1 MSIPIQTSN
10 ENIIDYAQ
18 SNLHKKLYSFSNK
31 SGFHEDIKLVF
42 GELFDVEKLEELRQK
57 WLREDFSQ
65 FPNIELRTRNE
76 LGQAKAAFSSQTN
89 TIYLSSDFLNTNLTN
104 PQAIYNVLAEEMG
117 HFIDNWIN
125 LSDTPGDEGAYF
137 ASILQNKSLTPSTL
151 NFIQTENDLAVINLD
166 NQEIIVEKAD
176 PYLGNNLELIE
187 SELNQ
192 FFLNLEDSLTLT
204 DFSQNLPL
212 IGNVSENISTQATD
226 FVRQIRDAINNQL
239 EEIEADDL
247 TSETLQLAF
256 LNALGEEGLNL
267 LTEDNLEINETSD
280 NLQFNLTLN
289 TEPVILTN
297 IPLDFAEGIPG
308 INLSING
315 EAQTALGL
323 EFNLNFGVN
332 STEGFYID
340 TETDQEINLNLKAT
354 TPDLEATGTLGLLT
368 VDVTDEDADDNP
380 DNQGDIDND
389 GINPTQLE
397 SSFIIDIQT
406 DDNQLFANEL
416 DENNLFDLIQTTID
430 GSADLNLNLKSS
442 TDLPLLPAVKA
453 DFNLNWSD
461 LSAAPSISFNN
472 VALEADSFFNQ
483 FASPILDSI
492 NTVTEPL
499 TPFISALQE
508 EVPIIN
514 QTVLDLVQLLLSTFP
529 GYFNP
534 ETIEFIDDLGNV
546 VTLIQQINN
555 ISANGAEI
563 SLGNFDL
570 VDGTITPDLVSDNA
584 IEQINNL
591 GLDLGNEEF
600 VRFKFP
606 ILSEPESIIQL
617 FLGESDI
624 EFFRIDLPA
633 LGFGLSYERSF
644 PIFGPFVYTL
654 GGDFGAAANLSFGF
668 DSYGLELFKD
678 SDFTSPEL
686 ITQGFFISTPDSA
699 DDPPPPFAE
708 DEVFTTGLGVGVN
721 AGVGIDLGIADFG
734 INGGLAAQLF
744 VNLAEEKVR
753 ISDFAD
759 PGCLLIPEG
768 KFDAIV
774 SAKLRVGFGPFGFTK
789 RFELARATI
798 ADFRAGCSGS
808 TEDHQQATVDGEGN
822 AVLNVGEQ
830 ASNLIDI
837 EGNSED
843 EVFAVTSLDG
853 ELGNETIEVTAYG
866 ASWSYENVTQITA
879 NAGSGNDIID
889 LNNVLSP
896 AQLTGGTGDDQL
908 FGGFGNDSL
917 AGGSDQDFLEGG
929 KGDDQLF
936 GGDGDD
942 FLSGSQ
948 GNDTLDGG
956 SGFDAVTYFNATN
969 GVEIDLSSD
978 EVGNVLDGD
987 GGRDTLIN
995 IEQID
1000 GSTHDDEI
1008 IGDDDDNV
1016 IDGLEGDDQL
1026 AGGDG
1031 DDFLIGGPGQD
1042 TLDGGTEGNQGDATS
1057 YVSSIAAVSV
1067 NLNSGEVFSGG
1078 GSDADRDRLISI
1090 ENIQGSGFDDTL
1102 VGDDE
1107 DNRLDG
1113 SVGDDTLEGGAG
1125 EDTLDGGGVRSTSSG
1140 GGSDWITYIR
1150 SPQGVEVNLRT
1161 GETSG
1166 GHAQGDQLEFA
1177 NRQIAAS
1184 SDQEQ
1189 PELVV
1194 LEDQFSSFE
1203 NLEGSTQDDELT
1215 GDLGNNIIRGLA
1227 GEDTLSGDG
1236 GNDTLIGGEDG
1247 DSFEGGSGLDWVDYR
1262 DASAGVVANLIN
1274 GGSQGEADGD
1284 TFTTI
1289 ENLRGSDRAD
1299 SLIGDDNDNEID
1311 PGLSS
1316 GAIADFVDGGNQNQR
1331 GDRLFVDYSRRD
1343 TGTGIIGG
1351 FVKEFEG
1358 SEFDFISRRI
1368 SPNNSILDR
1377 VNFENIEHLT
1387 VIGTVESDQIDGGEG
1402 DDVLMLGAG
1411 DDTVYG
1417 GFGNNRILA
1426 GEGNDFVVDQN
1437 DPTREL
1443 IVEPEESSLIDL
1455 DGGTGVDTLS
1465 VNLVSQRDLNQN
1477 SPDIILEGSTPNSGS
1492 QNQLYTSPD
1501 GTIAIQNFEVFQNI
1515 KTGEGSDRIV
1525 QPGAVNNIFFTEG
1538 GNDFIDS
1545 GDGIDLIYGGD
1556 DNDELYG
1563 GGDTDFVIG
1572 GAGDDSLSGEAGD
1585 DVLIGIAF
1593 GTRVFPATED
1603 EIDILNGGS
1612 GADQFWLGDGVFPY
1626 YYDYVPEL
1634 GDNHGIITDF
1644 NPSEGDLIF
1653 LHGSSRDYDLVF
1665 TPNSTEIYLTIE
1677 VFDNFR
1683 VRELIGIVEGVTN
1696 FNLNARYI
1704 QYVDDSNQSSST
1716 FIPPALNTL
1725 APIENLSSQPA
1736 TVLDTFPSIFQIANP
1751 SDNSSFES
1759 SEQFS
1764 LQNSESNQLLSD
1776 SESAIQSVQAVNNS
1790 DSSFEIISNNKLSD
1804 LTEALLGN
1812 TEGLSNINVK
1822 LEGNAEAF
1830 GEFYYDPFGLDS
1842 GVVISTGKVEDLVG
1856 ENQADGGLSP
1866 GINLPLTFTKLN
1878 SSNTNTGVFR
1888 ANLSDL
1894 GFDLN
1899 SLTLTD
1905 SGSETGGAPGVL
1917 SGFDLDFIKLSS
1929 VMVDS
1934 AEDINQ
1940 IPSLGEF
1947 DFSPAGTFLNPGTQR
1962 SSNSSN
1968 NPVEPNLFGTINN
1981 TVNNAVATLDRLDY
1995 SGTNALD
2002 SQGTLSLG
2010 DGGKISFNLQEAIA
2024 SDELYLYIGE
2034 AGNNGESISGQITAS
2049 NQRVGQQRELSTDFG
2064 LPGVDNDTTSIE
2076 ITFDA
2081 DETAEQLFL
2090 QFVFGSEEFVEFG
2103 GQQFNDNFDI
2113 KLNGFNL
2120 ARLSDGATA
2129 NINNLVSSPL
2139 SEYHPDFIY
2148 NSVDEG
2154 VASDLTPLDG
2164 YTEVLN
2170 FAGSLKPNAQ
2180 NSLTIEI
2187 KDIGDGELDS
2197 AAFIK
2202 ADSIGTSPIPQ
2213 GSVTVVPT
2221 EGRRLTVAELGQSG
2235 TLKVFLDSVP
2245 ENNVIVTL
2253 DPDEQLNLGQGAN
2266 QPIQLTFSPEN
2277 ALIPQLV
2284 NVSAFNDTLVEGN
2297 HQGFIEVSS
2306 NSEDPQYD
2314 ELNFGSV
2321 TVDIQD
2327 NDFFLI
2333 PIPLTVPQFDAMVS
2347 SANIDESFLD
2357 SSVESR
2363 LLESPVNP
2371 LYLESFSE
2379 VLGIE
2384 NLN

>member
-1 MSIPIQTSN
+1 MSISSQNSVQNLISSIQR
-10 ENIIDYAQ
+10 
-18 SNLHKKLYSFSNK
+18 NLQKDLYLFSKKSKFDDN
-31 SGFHEDIKLVF
+31 IKLVF
-42 GELFDVEKLEELRQK
+42 GELLDVQKLEELRQK

-65 FPNIELRTRNE
+65 FPNIELRTHDE

-89 TIYLSSDFLNTNLTN
+89 TIYLSSDFLNANFTN
-104 PQAIYNVLAEEMG
+104 PQVIYNVLAEETG

-125 LSDTPGDEGAYF
+125 SSDTPGDEGAYF
-137 ASILQNKSLTPSTL
+137 ASIFQNQSLTPSSL
-151 NFIQTENDLAVINLD
+151 NLIKTENDLTVLNLD

-176 PYLGNNLELIE
+176 TYLGDNLELIE

-204 DFSQNLPL
+204 DFSQNLPI
-212 IGNVSENISTQATD
+212 IGNVSENISTQATN
-226 FVRQIRDAINNQL
+226 FIGQIRESINNQF
-239 EEIEADDL
+239 EEIEPENL
-247 TSETLQLAF
+247 TSETIQLAF
-256 LNALGEEGLNL
+256 LTALGEEGLNL
-267 LTEDNLEINETSD
+267 LTEDNLDINETSD

-297 IPLDFAEGIPG
+297 TPLNFAEGIPG

-380 DNQGDIDND
+380 ENEGDIDND

-416 DENNLFDLIQTTID
+416 DENNLFDLIQTTIN
-430 GSADLNLNLKSS
+430 GSADLNFNLKSS
-442 TDLPLLPAVKA
+442 ADLPLLPSIKA

-461 LSAAPSISFNN
+461 LLATPSISFNN
-472 VALEADSFFNQ
+472 VALEADSFLNQ
-483 FASPILDSI
+483 FASPILDGI

-499 TPFISALQE
+499 TPFINALQK
-508 EVPIIN
+508 EVPIVD
-514 QTVLDLVQLLLSTFP
+514 QTVLEFVQQLLGLFP
-529 GYFNP
+529 GYFDP
-534 ETIEFIDDLGNV
+534 ETLEFIDDLGNV
-546 VTLIQQINN
+546 LILIEQINN

-563 SLGNFDL
+563 SLGNFNL
-570 VDGTITPDLVSDNA
+570 VDGTITPNVVSDA
-584 IEQINNL
+584 LEQINNL
-591 GLDLGNEEF
+591 GLDLGNDEF
-600 VRFKFP
+600 VRFEFP

-617 FLGESDI
+617 FLGESEV

-633 LGFGLSYERSF
+633 LGFGVSYEQSF

-668 DSYGLELFKD
+668 DSYGFELFKD
-678 SDFTSPEL
+678 SEFTSPEL
-686 ITQGFFISTPDSA
+686 ITQGFFISTPDSP
-699 DDPPPPFAE
+699 DNLPPVFAE

-734 INGGLAAQLF
+734 INGGLIAQLF

-753 ISDFAD
+753 VSDFAD

-808 TEDHQQATVDGEGN
+808 TEDHQQATVDGDGN
-822 AVLNVGEQ
+822 AILSVGEQ

-843 EVFAVTSLDG
+843 EVFAIASLGG

-866 ASWSYENVTQITA
+866 ANWSYENVTQIIA
-879 NAGSGNDIID
+879 DAGSGNDIID

-896 AQLTGGTGDDQL
+896 AQLTGGTGDDQF
-908 FGGFGNDSL
+908 FGGFGNDSIE
-917 AGGSDQDFLEGG
+917 GGSDQDFLEGG
-929 KGDDQLF
+929 KGDDSLV

-948 GNDTLDGG
+948 GDDTLDGG

-1000 GSTHDDEI
+1000 GSTHNDEI

-1026 AGGDG
+1026 AGSDG

-1042 TLDGGTEGNQGDATS
+1042 TLNGGTEGNQGDATS
-1057 YVSSIAAVSV
+1057 YIGSIAAVAV
-1067 NLNSGEVFSGG
+1067 NLDSGEVFSGG
-1078 GSDADRDRLISI
+1078 GSDADGDRLISI

-1102 VGDDE
+1102 IGDDG

-1113 SVGDDTLEGGAG
+1113 SVGDDTLDGGVG

-1150 SPQGVEVNLRT
+1150 SPQGVEVNLKT

-1166 GHAQGDQLEFA
+1166 GHAQGDRLEFA
-1177 NRQIAAS
+1177 KRQIAAS
-1184 SDQEQ
+1184 SDQEE

-1194 LEDQFSSFE
+1194 LEGEFSSFE
-1203 NLEGSTQDDELT
+1203 NLEGSPNNDSLS

-1236 GNDTLIGGEDG
+1236 GNDTLIGGENG
-1247 DSFEGGSGLDWVDYR
+1247 DSFEGGLGLDWVDYR
-1262 DASAGVVANLIN
+1262 DASAVVVANLVN
-1274 GGSQGEADGD
+1274 GGSQGEANGD
-1284 TFTTI
+1284 TFTTV

-1299 SLIGDDNDNEID
+1299 SLIGDENDNEID

-1316 GAIADFVDGGNQNQR
+1316 GAIADFVDGGSQNER

-1351 FVKEFEG
+1351 FVKEFEDT
-1358 SEFDFISRRI
+1358 EFDFISRRI

-1377 VNFENIEHLT
+1377 VNFENIEHIT
-1387 VIGTVESDQIDGGEG
+1387 VIGTVQSDQIDGGEG

-1437 DPTREL
+1437 DSTREL

-1455 DGGTGVDTLS
+1455 NGGSGVDTLS
-1465 VNLVSQRDLNQN
+1465 VNLVSQRDLNGN
-1477 SPDIILEGSTPNSGS
+1477 SPDIILEGTTPGSGS

-1545 GDGIDLIYGGD
+1545 GDGIDLVYGGD

-1593 GTRVFPATED
+1593 GTTVFPATED

-1612 GADQFWLGDGVFPY
+1612 GADQFWLGDGVFAY
-1626 YYDYVPEL
+1626 YYDYLPEQ

-1644 NPSEGDLIF
+1644 NPGEGDVIF
-1653 LHGSSRDYDLVF
+1653 LNGSSGDYDLVF
-1665 TPNSTEIYLTIE
+1665 TPTSTEIYLTTE
-1677 VFDNFR
+1677 LFDNFR

-1696 FNLNARYI
+1696 FNLNARYVR
-1704 QYVDDSNQSSST
+1704 YVDDNNPSNST
-1716 FIPPALNTL
+1716 LIPPAFNTL
-1725 APIENLSSQPA
+1725 VPTEDLSSEPA
-1736 TVLDTFPSIFQIANP
+1736 TVLDTFPSNFQFSNP
-1751 SDNSSFES
+1751 SNNSSSES
-1759 SEQFS
+1759 SEQFTI
-1764 LQNSESNQLLSD
+1764 QNSEPNPLLSD
-1776 SESAIQSVQAVNNS
+1776 SELTIEPVQAFNNS
-1790 DSSFEIISNNKLSD
+1790 DSSFEIISNNNLNE

-1888 ANLSDL
+1888 ANLSEL

-1899 SLTLTD
+1899 SLTLAD

-1929 VMVDS
+1929 VAVDS

-1947 DFSPAGTFLNPGTQR
+1947 DFSPAGTFLTPGTQR
-1962 SSNSSN
+1962 SSNSNN
-1968 NPVEPNLFGTINN
+1968 NPVEPNLFGTINS

-2034 AGNNGESISGQITAS
+2034 AANNGESINGQITAS

-2064 LPGVDNDTTSIE
+2064 LPGVDNDKTSIE

-2103 GQQFNDNFDI
+2103 GKEFNDNFDI

-2120 ARLSDGATA
+2120 ARLSDGATT

-2170 FAGSLKPNAQ
+2170 FAGLLKPNAK

-2202 ADSIGTSPIPQ
+2202 ANSIGTSPIPQ

-2221 EGRRLTVAELGQSG
+2221 EGRRLTVAELGESN
-2235 TLKVFLDSVP
+2235 TLEVVLDSVP
-2245 ENNVIVTL
+2245 KNNVTVTL

-2277 ALIPQLV
+2277 ALIPQTV
-2284 NVSAFNDTLVEGN
+2284 NVSAFNDSLVEGN

-2306 NSEDPQYD
+2306 SSEDPQYD
-2314 ELNFGSV
+2314 QLNFGSV
-2321 TVDIQD
+2321 TVDIRD
-2327 NDFFLI
+2327 NDFILN
-2333 PIPLTVPQFDAMVS
+2333 PIPLPIPQLDLIVNS
-2347 SANIDESFLD
+2347 TNIDESFLG
-2357 SSVESR
+2357 SPVESR

-2371 LYLESFSE
+2371 LDLESFSE